1 MTKYLLAAIAAAL
14 TGCAHM
20 ETTILVGPRS
30 NRDYTE
36 LAAQLTVVRKFSG
49 RKLCA
54 YHHESEIKNG
64 QPFNDRPEQTS
75 DFAGCGI
82 RWSK

>member
-14 TGCAHM
+14 NGCAHM

-64 QPFNDRPEQTS
+64 RPFNDNEEQTS
-75 DFAGCGI
+75 DFFGCGI
-82 RWSK
+82 RWAQ

>member
-1 MTKYLLAAIAAAL
+1 MTKSLLAALAAAL
-14 TGCAHM
+14 TGCAQM
-20 ETTILVGPRS
+20 ETTILVGPRT
-30 NRDYTE
+30 NREYTE

-64 QPFNDRPEQTS
+64 QPFNDDPEQTS
-75 DFAGCGI
+75 DFFGCGI
-82 RWSK
+82 RWAQ